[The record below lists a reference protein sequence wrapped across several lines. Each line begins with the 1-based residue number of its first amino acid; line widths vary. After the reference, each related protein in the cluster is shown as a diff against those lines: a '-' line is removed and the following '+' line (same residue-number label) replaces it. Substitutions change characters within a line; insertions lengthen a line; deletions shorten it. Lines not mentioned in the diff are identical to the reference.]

1 MKNDSSGLPNKK
13 YFSISEV
20 AELCKIKTHT
30 LRFWENEF
38 KELKPLTRKGNRRC
52 YKKEDIAL
60 ILQIKTLLYEE
71 RLTISGA
78 KKKFLNK
85 EEKQENKVSA
95 DLIIELED
103 ILRTLK
109 NS

>member
-1 MKNDSSGLPNKK
+1 MNKLPPIPEKK

-20 AELCKIKTHT
+20 ASLCELKAHT

>member
-1 MKNDSSGLPNKK
+1 MKNDSLNIPEKK

-20 AELCKIKTHT
+20 AELCKIKAHT

-38 KELKPLTRKGNRRC
+38 KELKPLTRKGNRRY

-60 ILQIKTLLYEE
+60 VLQIKTLLYEE

-78 KKKFLNK
+78 KKRFLNK
-85 EEKQENKVSA
+85 KEKQENKVFA
-95 DLIIELED
+95 DLMTELED

-109 NS
+109 KS